1 MFLSIIIDVCNLK
14 FNSFPNTIFL
24 NWNYLVLDQIVLG
37 NNYSNINQQNSSGIL
52 NYLEINQNSNY
63 NNLNQKLFKN
73 SSNINSLID
82 RTDIL
87 KNQNLIY
94 RQKIFALEQNI
105 QYKEKLLKVYINK
118 FNILNSKVNNI
129 LDS

>member
-105 QYKEKLLKVYINK
+105 QYKEKLLKVYIN
-118 FNILNSKVNNI
+118 ILNSKVNNI